1 MPRHEPLQLVFQHR
15 LRAAREM
22 KERSQKQLGVDAG
35 LDPFVASARINR
47 YEQGVHQ
54 PDLGTVERL
63 AEALAVPPAYLFA
76 GNERLAR
83 MILAF
88 DKLSPSE
95 QERLL
100 RDLAG

>member
-15 LRAAREM
+15 LKAAREM
-22 KERSQKQLGVDAG
+22 KELSQKQLGIDAG
-35 LDPFVASARINR
+35 LDAFVASTRINR

-63 AEALAVPPAYLFA
+63 ADALAVPPAYLFA

-88 DKLSPSE
+88 DKLSPSD

-100 RDLAG
+100 RDVGG